1 VSDVK
6 APGKAS
12 KQMLGVLNLLA
23 LQGKYRLFEGTA
35 NRNAL
40 ARRRAKNK
48 VARRSRRINRHG

>member
-1 VSDVK
+1 MS
-6 APGKAS
+6 GKSS
-12 KQMLGVLNLLA
+12 KQMLGVLNLLV